1 MTYILAYTIGGLTF
15 ASLLGKMLKRNL
27 ERNYPNCDDEGE
39 VEAFLAVRLERDLS
53 KPGSLSPLLI
63 DG

>member
-15 ASLLGKMLKRNL
+15 ASLLGKILKRNL

-39 VEAFLAVRLERDLS
+39 VESFLAIRLERTLS
-53 KPGSLSPLLI
+53 KPGSLSPLI

>member
-1 MTYILAYTIGGLTF
+1 MTYVLAYTIGVLTF